1 MKRKLLS
8 FLTAALLLLPA
19 LTTAASPG
27 FVCDNCDYEASS
39 YAQRDITVQKDGGT
53 IKIREYYCPGCNTVF
68 SSVEV
73 PDSYQNTPKED
84 EEEKPA
90 PSSNESKETDPPKAR
105 EEATVDTTINTNTN
119 TNTTTNTNTNT
130 NTNTD
135 NNTNTNPDT
144 DPAIQIVHQTPEQL
158 RTGKTETTTVT
169 AVAAT
174 DVQPEEPAKEEAA
187 IVYVQP
193 EQPVSNT
200 KTTENAEPEK
210 PVTGTFSDPEPVQPA
225 PEQPVRQS
233 GSDEALSLVPE
244 KPAEEENA
252 QAVTYAE
259 PPAPAADPEGP
270 AAPPEEPVPKIRNH
284 PECAGAELT
293 TEAPIVLETEKPDE
307 PAEAPP
313 MQQLPQPQAELT
325 APPAPEVTLPPVIAE
340 QPTETPPPTEP
351 PTITPTPKPRTSSI
365 TTTEKYPAFSR
376 FFPARRL
383 HLKGDPEARA
393 PRAGT
398 KIWPEEPGMSLLERM
413 LNADP

>member
-53 IKIREYYCPGCNTVF
+53 VKVREYYCPGCNTVF

-73 PDSYQNTPKED
+73 PDSYRNSPNED

-90 PSSNESKETDPPKAR
+90 PSSNESKETDPPKAG
-105 EEATVDTTINTNTN
+105 EEATVDTNTN
-119 TNTTTNTNTNT
+119 TNTTTDTNTNTNT
-130 NTNTD
+130 NTN
-135 NNTNTNPDT
+135 NNTNTNPEP
-144 DPAIQIVHQTPEQL
+144 DPAIQIVQQTPEQPQA
-158 RTGKTETTTVT
+158 GKNETTTVT
-169 AVAAT
+169 TVAAT
-174 DVQPEEPAKEEAA
+174 DVRPEEPVKEEEAA

-200 KTTENAEPEK
+200 KATENAEPEK
-210 PVTGTFSDPEPVQPA
+210 PVTGTSSDPEPAQIA
-225 PEQPVRQS
+225 PEQPVQQS
-233 GSDEALSLVPE
+233 GSDEVLSLVPE
-244 KPAEEENA
+244 KPAEEENT
-252 QAVTYAE
+252 QAVTYVE
-259 PPAPAADPEGP
+259 PPAPAADSESPVT
-270 AAPPEEPVPKIRNH
+270 PPEEPVPKIRNH
-284 PECAGAELT
+284 PESAGAELT
-293 TEAPIVLETEKPDE
+293 TEAPIVLVTEKPAE

-313 MQQLPQPQAELT
+313 VPQPQAELT

-351 PTITPTPKPRTSSI
+351 PKVTPTPKPRTSSN
-365 TTTEKYPAFSR
+365 TTTEKYPSFSR

-393 PRAGT
+393 QRAGIL
-398 KIWPEEPGMSLLERM
+398 IWPEEPGMSLLERM